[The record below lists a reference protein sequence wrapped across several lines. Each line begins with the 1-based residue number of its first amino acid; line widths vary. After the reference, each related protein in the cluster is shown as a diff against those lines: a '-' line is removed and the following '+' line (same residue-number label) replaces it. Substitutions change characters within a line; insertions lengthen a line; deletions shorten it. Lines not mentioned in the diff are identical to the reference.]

1 MAEKHQERCNP
12 AIRRN
17 VRAFII
23 NRLGMAENMQVTM
36 PTWYEAPDL

>member
-12 AIRRN
+12 AIRPA

-23 NRLGMAENMQVTM
+23 NRLGMAKNM
-36 PTWYEAPDL
+36 L